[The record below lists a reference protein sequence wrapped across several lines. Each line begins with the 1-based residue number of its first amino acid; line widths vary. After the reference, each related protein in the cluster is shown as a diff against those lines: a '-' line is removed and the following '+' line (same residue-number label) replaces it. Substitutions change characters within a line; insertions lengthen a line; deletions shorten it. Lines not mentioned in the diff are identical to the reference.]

1 MSATDVQ
8 PDDPAAEAAVDPGLI
23 ESGLD
28 APRPLPKP
36 GSFAVPETLG
46 YRLKTR
52 LLGSPLDTAALEHE
66 RLGNPTALAIFASD
80 CISSSAYASEEILR
94 VLVPVVGIAAFS
106 LLVPI
111 TVSMLVVL
119 FFLTLSYRET
129 IKEYPSAGG
138 AYIVTLDNFGIIP
151 AQVAGVAL
159 LTDYILTVA
168 VSTAAGVAAIA
179 SAFPELGSYILP
191 LSLLSVVI
199 IAYGNL
205 RGLRESGSMFRVPTY
220 FFISMMGIMFVI
232 GFIRMG
238 LGDLPKASIHT
249 HGLLSFGAHGYG
261 TTGTSTGI
269 FMGAALFVILRA
281 FSSGATAV
289 TGVEAISNGVPA
301 FRKPEW
307 RNARKTLMWMSLTL
321 GTLFLGLSILASH
334 MHVAP
339 YQSGYPTVIA
349 EVARLTFG
357 KTVGGKIGFY
367 AFQAG
372 TMLILLMAANTS
384 FADFPRLAS
393 FHAGDNFMP
402 RQLTKRGHRLQF
414 SNGII
419 LLAVTAGLLLIIT
432 DARVDHLI
440 PLYAI
445 GVFLSFTLSQAGM
458 ARHHIRK
465 KEPHWRRGIFVNGT
479 GALLSFVVL
488 VVFAITKFTHGAWFI
503 ILLVPCMVMLLV
515 RLNRQYES
523 EQVELKEDAMAAAT
537 APIMRRHVA
546 LVFVNDLDSSA
557 ARAILYARTL
567 MPDELRAVHIA
578 VDTERADELRDQWSS
593 LAISRIPLELV
604 ECPDRRL
611 TKAAVDLVSAELDG
625 ETEVSVLLP
634 RRVYRRWWHRLL
646 HDSTGEQ
653 IALAVGRLPHANVTT
668 VPFQFERVPTKV
680 HHDPHAHSH

>member
-1 MSATDVQ
+1 MSATELQ
-8 PDDPAAEAAVDPGLI
+8 PDGVATESSGEPSAVAAGIDG
-23 ESGLD
+23 
-28 APRPLPKP
+28 PRPLPQL
-36 GSFAVPETLG
+36 GAYAVPETFG
-46 YRLKTR
+46 YRLKSR
-52 LLGSPLDTAALEHE
+52 LLGSPLDTEALEHE

-94 VLVPVVGIAAFS
+94 VLVPAVGIAAFS

-179 SAFPELGSYILP
+179 SAFPEVGSFVLP
-191 LSLLSVVI
+191 LSLLSVLI

-220 FFISMMGIMFVI
+220 FFMLMMAIMFGI
-232 GFIRMG
+232 GFFRMAI
-238 LGDLPKASIHT
+238 GDLPHASVHN
-249 HGLLSFGAHGYG
+249 HALLPFGTVGG
-261 TTGTSTGI
+261 GVL
-269 FMGAALFVILRA
+269 MGASLFKILHA
-281 FSSGATAV
+281 FSSGGTAV

-307 RNARKTLMWMSLTL
+307 KNARKTLMFMSLIL
-321 GTLFLGLSILASH
+321 GSLFLGLSVLASH

-349 EVARLTFG
+349 EVARLVFG
-357 KTVGGKIGFY
+357 PSIGGKIAFY

-419 LLAVTAGLLLIIT
+419 MLAVAAALLLLVT
-432 DARVDHLI
+432 DAKVDHLI

-465 KEPHWRRGIFVNGT
+465 KEPHWRKGIFVNGM

-488 VVFAITKFTHGAWFI
+488 VVFAVTKFTHGAWFI
-503 ILLVPCMVMLLV
+503 ILLVPLMVMLLV

-546 LVFVNDLDSSA
+546 LVFVNELDSSA

-578 VDTERADELRDQWSS
+578 VDTERADQLRDQWAG
-593 LAISRIPLELV
+593 LAISRIPLELM
-604 ECPDRRL
+604 ECPDRRV
-611 TKAAVDLVSAELDG
+611 TKAAVDLVAAELDG

-646 HDSTGEQ
+646 HDSTAEQ

-680 HHDPHAHSH
+680 DYDASSHTH